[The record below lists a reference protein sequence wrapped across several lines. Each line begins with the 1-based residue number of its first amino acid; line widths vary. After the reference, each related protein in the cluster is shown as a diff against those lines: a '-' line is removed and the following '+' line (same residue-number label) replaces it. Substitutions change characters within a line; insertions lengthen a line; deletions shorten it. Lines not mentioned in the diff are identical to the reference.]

1 MRDNIIFLIYLLNLI
16 IIACDSYN
24 NRFFLSSSITRTN
37 TKFPIKRNQ
46 LYANPITKDG
56 NNIDSSEEKAFQWF
70 DEALLF
76 CRAGSGGA
84 GASTYK
90 FGKDRQRGYANGGT
104 GGDGGNIIFRADRS
118 LNTLLGFRGQDRYQA
133 ENGNPGSHDYLNGAK
148 GNDVY
153 VNVPRGTVVYCNTTG
168 EMLGELTKDGEKL
181 LVSKGGRGGR
191 GNGALASK
199 AGGGGGSG
207 SGKAVGSPPTGGERK
222 WLKLELRL
230 VADIG
235 LVGVPNAGKSTLL
248 NSITNAKPK
257 IANYPF
263 TTIVPNLGVC
273 QVRGGATEGG
283 AAMVIADI
291 PGLIEGAHR
300 GIGLGRGFL
309 RHVERCKIIIHIVDV
324 SCDDPIGNFKAIN
337 NELQL
342 FSPTLAAKPQIVVLN
357 KIDIPE
363 EERTLDRLEEE
374 LQKEMAHTRLLKIS
388 AAAQMGTQELV
399 ERCYGFLQKLN
410 RDVDVQVN
418 TYNENDQIEE

>member
-1 MRDNIIFLIYLLNLI
+1 MF
-16 IIACDSYN
+16 
-24 NRFFLSSSITRTN
+24 
-37 TKFPIKRNQ
+37 
-46 LYANPITKDG
+46 ANPITQEG
-56 NNIDSSEEKAFQWF
+56 NHIDASEEKAFQWF

-104 GGDGGNIIFRADRS
+104 GGDGGNIIFQADRS
-118 LNTLLGFRGQDRYQA
+118 LNTLLGFRGQDRFQA
-133 ENGNPGSHDYLNGAK
+133 ENGYPGSHDFLNGAK

-168 EMLGELTKDGEKL
+168 QMLGELTEDGEQM

-199 AGGGGGSG
+199 SGGSGSG

-273 QVRGGATEGG
+273 QVRGGAKEGG
-283 AAMVIADI
+283 AAMIIADI
-291 PGLIEGAHR
+291 PGLIEGAHH

-309 RHVERCKIIIHIVDV
+309 RHVERCKIIIHIVDAN
-324 SCDDPIGNFKAIN
+324 CNDPIGNFRAIN
-337 NELQL
+337 NELKL
-342 FSPTLAAKPQIVVLN
+342 FSPTLASKPQIVVLN
-357 KIDIPE
+357 KIDVPE
-363 EERTLDRLEEE
+363 VEGTLARLEEE
-374 LQKEMAHTRLLKIS
+374 LKKEMAHTRLLKIS

-399 ERCYGFLQKLN
+399 ERCYGFLQKVN
-410 RDVDVQVN
+410 RDLDAKI
-418 TYNENDQIEE
+418 TTDDENHEK